1 MATQY
6 LGNGTFLANATITA
20 FQGVVIS
27 NNRGV
32 GLSSA
37 TACDGIAQIDAA
49 SGDYVTV
56 RFLHSAGTL
65 KATVTGTPVTVG
77 DNLYLA
83 ASGLVSTT
91 GTVTVG
97 KSLST
102 QASGNGSAVIEFLP
116 KNL

>member
-32 GLSSA
+32 GLSTS

-49 SGDYVTV
+49 SGDYVTI
-56 RFLHSAGTL
+56 RFLHSAGTM
-65 KATVTGTPVTVG
+65 KAVVTGTPVTVG

-102 QASGNGSAVIEFLP
+102 QASGNGSAVIEFIP

>member
-37 TACDGIAQIDAA
+37 TALDGFAQIDAA

-56 RFLHSAGTL
+56 RFAHADGTI
-65 KATVTGTPVTVG
+65 KAVITGTPVTVG
-77 DNLYLA
+77 DTLYLA

-102 QASGNGSAVIEFLP
+102 QASGNGSAVIEFIP

>member
-37 TACDGIAQIDAA
+37 TALDGFAQIDAA

-56 RFLHSAGTL
+56 RFAHSDGTI
-65 KATVTGTPVTVG
+65 KAVITGTPVTVG
-77 DNLYLA
+77 DTLYLA

>member
-27 NNRGV
+27 SNRGV
-32 GLSSA
+32 GLSTS

-49 SGDYVTV
+49 SGDYVSI
-56 RFLHSAGTL
+56 RFLHSAGTM
-65 KATVTGTPVTVG
+65 KAVVTGTPVTVG
-77 DNLYLA
+77 DNIYLA

>member
-32 GLSSA
+32 GLSTS
-37 TACDGIAQIDAA
+37 TACDGIAQLDAA

-56 RFLHSAGTL
+56 RFLHSAGTM
-65 KATVTGTPVTVG
+65 KAVVTGTPVTVG

>member
-6 LGNGTFLANATITA
+6 LGNGTFVANTTITA

-32 GLSSA
+32 GLSTS

-49 SGDYVTV
+49 SGDYVTI
-56 RFLHSAGTL
+56 RFLHSAGTM
-65 KATVTGTPVTVG
+65 KAVVTGTPVTVG

-102 QASGNGSAVIEFLP
+102 QASGNGSAVIEFIP

>member
-32 GLSSA
+32 GLSTS
-37 TACDGIAQIDAA
+37 TACDGIAQLDAA

-56 RFLHSAGTL
+56 RFLHSAGTI
-65 KATVTGTPVTVG
+65 KAVVTGTPVTVG

-102 QASGNGSAVIEFLP
+102 QASGNGSAVIEFIP

>member
-6 LGNGTFLANATITA
+6 LGNGTFLANTTITA

-32 GLSSA
+32 GLSTS

-49 SGDYVTV
+49 SGDYITV
-56 RFLHSAGTL
+56 RFLHSAGTM
-65 KATVTGTPVTVG
+65 KAVVTGTPVTVG

-83 ASGLVSTT
+83 ASGLVSST

-102 QASGNGSAVIEFLP
+102 QASGNGSAVIEFIP